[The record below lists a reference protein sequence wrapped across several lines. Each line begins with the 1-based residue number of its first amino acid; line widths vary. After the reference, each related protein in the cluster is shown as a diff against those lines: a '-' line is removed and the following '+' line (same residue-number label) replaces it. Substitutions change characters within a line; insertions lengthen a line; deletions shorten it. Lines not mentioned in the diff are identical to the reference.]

1 MPAAIA
7 PEDTTLKPYDQRLD
21 SGTGDQDRLG
31 VTFARLV
38 TFNILANL
46 TVPLASLVDLA
57 MLGHLDDIRHL
68 AGVALGGVVFDY
80 VYWNLGV
87 LRMATTGL
95 TAQAV
100 GRQDHAESSRV
111 LARAALAGGIFGLVL
126 VVAQTPLAL
135 AAFGLLGGSAEVE
148 ASGRAYF
155 DARIWGAPAT
165 LINLALLG
173 WFLGRAEGRVVLLM
187 TAIGNLAN
195 LGLDYL
201 FIIRWDMEAHGAGLA
216 TALSQYLTLAVAA
229 ALLLGRHTRMGGW
242 RRVFDPDATRAM
254 LRLSGDITVRTVCL
268 TSVFALF
275 TNWSAWL
282 GTGVLAANA
291 ILLRVVST
299 AAYLVDGA
307 AFATETLAGMA
318 QGRAHR
324 GALRRLLR
332 LSLITGVAFE
342 LAVALAVV
350 AAPFALLG
358 LLTSHQDVV
367 ARAAADRWWLLPVML
382 PAAFAYIYDGF
393 FLGLTAGRVL
403 RDTMLVSLAIFALP
417 AWLAAR
423 TGSNTGLWLALA
435 IFMAARSWLLY
446 RATRWYL
453 RRDGAIADT

>member
-1 MPAAIA
+1 MTNVQSSSPG
-7 PEDTTLKPYDQRLD
+7 KPDD
-21 SGTGDQDRLG
+21 LG
-31 VTFARLV
+31 GTFARLI

-46 TVPLASLVDLA
+46 TVPLAGLVDLA

-68 AGVALGGVVFDY
+68 AGVALGGVIFDY
-80 VYWNLGV
+80 IYWNLGV

-100 GRQDHAESSRV
+100 GREDHAESTRV
-111 LARAALAGGIFGLVL
+111 LARAALVGGILGAGLV
-126 VVAQTPLAL
+126 AARTPIAVM
-135 AAFGLLGGSAEVE
+135 AFGLLGGTAEVE

-201 FIIRWDMEAHGAGLA
+201 FILRWGMEAHGAGLA
-216 TALSQYLTLAVAA
+216 TALSQYLTLAVAV
-229 ALLLGRHTRMGGW
+229 ALLLRRRPPLGGW
-242 RRVFDPDATRAM
+242 RKVLDPAATTAM
-254 LRLSGDITVRTVCL
+254 LRLGGDITVRTVCL
-268 TSVFALF
+268 TSVLALF

-282 GTGVLAANA
+282 GTTVLAANA

-299 AAYLVDGA
+299 AAYLVDGV
-307 AFATETLAGMA
+307 AFAMESLAGIA
-318 QGRAHR
+318 HGRKDR

-332 LSLITGVAFE
+332 TSLVTGVAFD
-342 LAVALAVV
+342 LAVIAAVLLF
-350 AAPFALLG
+350 PFALLG
-358 LLTSHQDVV
+358 LLTSHHDVV

-403 RDTMLVSLAIFALP
+403 RDTMLISFAIFALP

-423 TGSNTGLWLALA
+423 AGSNAGLWLALA
-435 IFMAARSWLLY
+435 IFMIVRAWLLH
-446 RATRWYL
+446 RATGPYL
-453 RRDGAIADT
+453 QDSRALD